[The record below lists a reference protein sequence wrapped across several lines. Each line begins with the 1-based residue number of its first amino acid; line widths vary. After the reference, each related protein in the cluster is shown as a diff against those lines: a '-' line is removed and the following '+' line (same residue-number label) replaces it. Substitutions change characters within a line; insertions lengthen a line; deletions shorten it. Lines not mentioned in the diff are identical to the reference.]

1 MKLVGRVPVEPLD
14 DERLTNIERRIVAG
28 AADAMAKHR
37 EPRFSLTFG
46 FAAATVVVVLGAG
59 LIGWKL
65 RGGNSTEVADAT
77 PLHVHTEALAS
88 TLDIGDARITSDPS
102 TTFDVTRPDG
112 GVLIQMK
119 RGKVALEV
127 SKRGN
132 RAPLVVRAGDTDVE
146 VVGTQFSVDYGDGT
160 GEVDVKVSEG
170 VVKVKQKTGGEQRV
184 AAGDEWKLDKS
195 GEAKFIP
202 AELAANDKTTTIVV
216 PPIGKDIGLHDRVAQ
231 VPNAR
236 MPTAPTPGSNLPD
249 PLPELLR
256 PPVVDAPTK
265 LKIDLR
271 NAIKSQPVLPAL
283 DLNLPAAQAVAEYR
297 KLAAFGTQGAAPN
310 VAQASE
316 AFYSIAVVQHF
327 TLGRNSDAL
336 TTLDAYFRRFR
347 PNTKEYQ
354 PARWLQVRARCLPDG
369 KALKIDDACRQAA
382 YTYAHEFP
390 GTPAAR
396 TAELLAVASD

>member
-46 FAAATVVVVLGAG
+46 FAAATLVVVLGAG
-59 LIGWKL
+59 LVGWKL
-65 RGGNSTEVADAT
+65 RGGGTEQIAEAT
-77 PLHVHTEALAS
+77 PLHVQTEALAT

-112 GVLIQMK
+112 GVLIQMT

-127 SKRGN
+127 GKRGN

-146 VVGTQFSVDYGDGT
+146 VVGTQFTVDYGDGS
-160 GEVDVKVSEG
+160 GAVDVKVTEG
-170 VVKVKQKTGGEQRV
+170 VVKVKHKSDEPARV
-184 AAGDEWKLDKS
+184 AAGDEWLLDKN
-195 GEAKFIP
+195 GEAKLIP
-202 AELAANDKTTTIVV
+202 ATIAANDKTTTIVV
-216 PPIGKDIGLHDRVAQ
+216 PPIAKDVGLHDRVAQ

-236 MPTAPTPGSNLPD
+236 IPTTGSATASNMPD

-256 PPVVDAPTK
+256 PPQVDAPTR
-265 LKIDLR
+265 LKIDLK
-271 NAIKSQPVLPAL
+271 NAIKAEPLLPAL
-283 DLNLPAAQAVAEYR
+283 DVKLVPAQAIAEYR
-297 KLAAFGTQGAAPN
+297 KLAAFGTEGAAPT
-310 VAQASE
+310 APQASE
-316 AFYSIAVVQHF
+316 AFYSIAVVQY
-327 TLGRNSDAL
+327 TKLGRDSDAL

-347 PNTKEYQ
+347 PNMKEYQ
-354 PARWLQVRARCLPDG
+354 SARWLQVRIHCLR
-369 KALKIDDACRQAA
+369 KIDDSCRKSA

-390 GTPAAR
+390 GTPAAH
-396 TAELLAVASD
+396 TAELLSVATE